1 MGRGKTGAASPAGL
15 VLCAALGLAGRGV
28 AQTVCGPG
36 ERVVVD
42 AVSGEAS
49 CTACTGRFAV
59 NAAGDDTA
67 NGETLCDPF
76 PEFRLSFDAIAVQ
89 CRDEMKACWAVD
101 GCIDAATEV
110 LGERAI
116 QFADGHTS
124 VLSAEY
130 VDLLTCAA
138 QLGPPPPPPPPPRDE
153 VDFGGGNTGDVLLD
167 LGGLYPLSGEG
178 CGIGWQAY
186 FGTQMAV
193 DMLNC
198 DNGKGALNAMLYDPS
213 RVGVVISGSVC
224 DPLFDIELH
233 VGNTEARVAKAMFE
247 TDKLLHQGMDAIIGP
262 LNNDVAM
269 HVALLAEHEHVPVS
283 RTSCWNSAL
292 R

>member
-1 MGRGKTGAASPAGL
+1 MGVLRRGGL
-15 VLCAALGLAGRGV
+15 VLCVALGLAGRGAL
-28 AQTVCGPG
+28 AQTVCGVG

-42 AVSGEAS
+42 ANSGEAS
-49 CTACTGRFAV
+49 CVACTDPYFAV

-67 NGETLCDPF
+67 NGETLCDPS
-76 PEFRLSFDAIAVQ
+76 PEFRLSFDAIAAD

-101 GCIDAATEV
+101 GCIDAATQV

-138 QLGPPPPPPPPPRDE
+138 QLGPPPPPPPPPRNENDA
-153 VDFGGGNTGDVLLD
+153 GGGNTGDVLLD

-198 DNGKGALNAMLYDPS
+198 ANGKGTLNAMLYDPS
-213 RVGVVISGSVC
+213 RVGVVIAGSVC

-233 VGNTEARVAKAMFE
+233 AGNTDAQVARAMFE
-247 TDKLLHQGMDAIIGP
+247 TDQLLHQGMDAIIGP

-283 RTSCWNSAL
+283 HTG
-292 R
+292 